1 MDRVIELGEG
11 DVAMGAIRG
20 VESGV
25 LDQPFSTTQHV
36 AGRVMG
42 VRDNE
47 GAVRYLD
54 HGNIP
59 FPREIVEFHRERI
72 AEREKVQGRKS

>member
-1 MDRVIELGEG
+1 
-11 DVAMGAIRG
+11 
-20 VESGV
+20 
-25 LDQPFSTTQHV
+25 
-36 AGRVMG
+36 MG

-59 FPREIVEFHRERI
+59 FAREIVEFHRERI
-72 AEREKVQGRKS
+72 AEREKVQGRKVDYKTVINDIYAISRGSLVTGY